1 MDCIDEIVATFELLA
16 TLEISTPASTQ
27 LGWLF
32 NAAQAA
38 DNAIYAYNNITKEKH
53 PYYLS
58 ILE

>member
-1 MDCIDEIVATFELLA
+1 MDCIDEIVATFR
-16 TLEISTPASTQ
+16 IIGNVRDQHASKYTI
-27 LGWLF
+27 GWLF
-32 NAAQAA
+32 NAAQAT